1 MRTTIKITL
10 GFLAMM
16 LIFSHIEAQSSKLDI
31 KVEPVTSD
39 IYVHISYQLLGG
51 NPFPSNGL
59 IAKTPKGVL
68 LVDTGWGEDA
78 TRQLYKWVRKNLKE
92 KVKLCIVTHSHGDR
106 ASGTGF
112 LQKKG
117 VKVIS
122 TPLTAEKSA
131 IQGYAKPDGILPND
145 TTFIFKGLEVQTYF
159 PGEGHTNDNI
169 VVYLPGQKILFGGCL
184 VKSYVATGMG
194 NIADANMQE
203 WANSI
208 RNLMRK
214 FPEVKVVVPGH
225 QDWDDTKSLE
235 HTIELLKK
243 ANAKVIGG

>member
-1 MRTTIKITL
+1 MVLLLT
-10 GFLAMM
+10 GNC
-16 LIFSHIEAQSSKLDI
+16 IEAQSSKLDI
-31 KVEPVTSD
+31 KVEPLTKD
-39 IYVHISYQLLGG
+39 IYIHISYQLYGG
-51 NPFPSNGL
+51 SPFPSNGL
-59 IAKTPKGVL
+59 IVKTPKGVL
-68 LVDTGWGEDA
+68 LVDTGWGEEA
-78 TRQLYKWVRKNLKE
+78 TKQLYKWVRKNLKE

-122 TPLTAEKSA
+122 TPLIAEKSA

-145 TTFIFKGLEVQTYF
+145 TAFIFKGLTVQIYF

-169 VVYLPGQKILFGGCL
+169 VVYFPEQQVLFGGCF
-184 VKSYVATGMG
+184 VKSTEATGLG
-194 NIADANMQE
+194 NVADANIQE

-208 RNLMRK
+208 ENVMLK
-214 FPEVKVVVPGH
+214 FPGLKFVIPGH
-225 QDWDDTKSLE
+225 QNWDDGASLK
-235 HTIELLKK
+235 HTLELIKQ